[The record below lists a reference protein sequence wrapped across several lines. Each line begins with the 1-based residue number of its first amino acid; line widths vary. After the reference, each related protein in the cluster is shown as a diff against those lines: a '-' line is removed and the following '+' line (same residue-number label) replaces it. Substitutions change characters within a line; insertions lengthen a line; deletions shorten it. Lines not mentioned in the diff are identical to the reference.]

1 MPHSHNKEDFM
12 NDFINIKKIKFLIP
26 GGFLFFSACSTTSN
40 RQKTL
45 ALTAAAVGAGYM
57 IGQQKQNNKEANSLL
72 YAGILG
78 TTAAVG
84 GMYIFDEEKRSE
96 EIRAENLRLKTQ
108 LDEFDHAT
116 GDSSKYSYNS
126 IFTNTDIPD
135 DVKSLIRPGQVK
147 TYKLNQWVREGSN
160 RLVLKTDVI
169 EFIEPKLIPQKTQ

>member
-1 MPHSHNKEDFM
+1 MSQLNF
-12 NDFINIKKIKFLIP
+12 KIKNLIFIS
-26 GGFLFFSACSTTSN
+26 GFLFLSACSTTSN

-45 ALTAAAVGAGYM
+45 ALTAAAVGAGYI

-72 YAGILG
+72 YAGVLG
-78 TTAAVG
+78 TTAAVS

-96 EIRAENLRLKTQ
+96 EIRAENLKLKTQ
-108 LDEFDHAT
+108 LDEFDHSM

-126 IFTNTDIPD
+126 LFTNTDIPE
-135 DVKSLIRPGQVK
+135 DVKNLIRPGQVK